1 MRPYLEPRLAALAL
15 RTVTDCFAG
24 DGGDA
29 RGGLLAPR
37 VVRAGLYR
45 ALSCEMRGVGRV
57 EAAAWA
63 RDAQGRSCGRH
74 NAGSLSLEN
83 GWKPFTAVWTM
94 PREAS
99 AGDFKVFS
107 WRNGE
112 AAFEVRGLRL
122 VNE

>member
-1 MRPYLEPRLAALAL
+1 MRRSPCGRRPTAL
-15 RTVTDCFAG
+15 RATAATRAAGFSLRASFVPGSTV
-24 DGGDA
+24 
-29 RGGLLAPR
+29 R
-37 VVRAGLYR
+37 
-45 ALSCEMRGVGRV
+45 LSCELRGVGRV